1 MAVMSPLVGDYSGDR
16 HQLYKLVTLSLA
28 SAGSFVLLLVIFPLL
43 VRTTGHRSEESWYA
57 PADAGDT
64 NSSFGNGLRRSLDY
78 AAAKPCDDFYAF
90 VCGHWPRAFP
100 RLAHQFHL
108 LDNRV
113 RVAALRR
120 VAALA
125 WGAVNM
131 TVTEKVGR
139 ALVTCL
145 GEHESE
151 HDHSNVVAQLLH
163 SLGIDWPSL
172 RLVADRTRTFNFLQ
186 VFLTLSQNM
195 GLPLFFQFLP
205 ELDLRRPN
213 RTVLTLSPGW
223 LPASLADKRSV
234 SSALFLAAV
243 YGRDDL
249 SQRLERVYQRVA
261 LAAAALHQSSQHQ
274 APFYTTVEGVGS
286 FSRHLPSAKVL
297 LAMINLNFRKKNQVT
312 LTDDVYVTG
321 GGKSAFRLAAMF
333 AAEVASDD
341 AEAAGA
347 FVSTLLLRH
356 LAVPSSAKLS
366 SMLQMSKYRC
376 FELVQDVAPHAMSLF
391 LAEGIV
397 PMSNIDIVHSVIGN
411 IRKVLE
417 ASLAI
422 LPEAERKNTSAKL
435 HGIEDVVLVPDDLY
449 DEALLERHYAS
460 LPVFRSPFVR
470 SYLSALRG
478 RADRAKASLHR
489 RVSTARRMSHR
500 LPMLAAKPLL
510 LPFYS
515 LLFVPVASMLPPIVV
530 RESPEATYAA
540 LGHLVAREL
549 VSALHLSASD
559 ADRNGLLV
567 NRRFAAAVSYT
578 ITCLHRSSSSSPSQ
592 TRRQVGALAYQR
604 IEEVYADVVGL
615 QAAMRALRAATPSY
629 RPLKNAAVFQNWTS
643 AQLFYLS
650 ACFKWCAFDTNEVEG
665 TVGSHR
671 ERCNLPVAE
680 EPGFLA
686 AFNCSA
692 NSKMARQRKG
702 CFRHA
707 L

>member
-1 MAVMSPLVGDYSGDR
+1 MRKLTDSEIMRIQDGMAVMSPLVGDYSGDR
-16 HQLYKLVTLSLA
+16 HQLHKLVTLSLA
-28 SAGSFVLLLVIFPLL
+28 SAGSFVLLLAIFPLL
-43 VRTTGHRSEESWYA
+43 VGTTARRSDESWYA
-57 PADAGDT
+57 SVDAGDT

-100 RLAHQFHL
+100 QLAHQFHL
-108 LDNRV
+108 LDNHV

-145 GEHESE
+145 AEHESE

-163 SLGIDWPSL
+163 SLGVDWPSL
-172 RLVADRTRTFNFLQ
+172 RAVANRTRTFNFLQ

-205 ELDLRRPN
+205 ELDLRHPN

-223 LPASLADKRSV
+223 LQASLADNGSI

-249 SQRLERVYQRVA
+249 SQRLQNVHRRVE
-261 LAAAALHQSSQHQ
+261 LAAAALHQNAHHQ
-274 APFYTTVEGVGS
+274 APFYTTVEGVGG
-286 FSRHLPSAKVL
+286 FSRYLPSAEVL
-297 LAMINLNFRKKNQVT
+297 LAMINLNFREKNQVT

-333 AAEVASDD
+333 AAEVAFDD

-347 FVSTLLLRH
+347 FVSTLLLRY

-391 LAEGIV
+391 LAE
-397 PMSNIDIVHSVIGN
+397 
-411 IRKVLE
+411 
-417 ASLAI
+417 
-422 LPEAERKNTSAKL
+422 
-435 HGIEDVVLVPDDLY
+435 VPDDLH

-460 LPVFRSPFVR
+460 LPVFRSPFIR

-510 LPFYS
+510 LPFYG
-515 LLFVPVASMLPPIVV
+515 LLFVPVASMLPPILV
-530 RESPEATYAA
+530 RESPEATYAG

-549 VSALHLSASD
+549 VSALHLSASE
-559 ADRNGLLV
+559 AARNGLLV
-567 NRRFAAAVSYT
+567 NRRFAAAVSNT
-578 ITCLHRSSSSSPSQ
+578 ITCLHQSPSPSQ
-592 TRRQVGALAYQR
+592 ARRQVGAAAHQR

-629 RPLKNAAVFQNWTS
+629 RPLEKTAVIQDWTS

-650 ACFKWCAFDTNEVEG
+650 ACFKWCAFDTNEVVG

-692 NSKMARQRKG
+692 NSKMARERKG

>member
-1 MAVMSPLVGDYSGDR
+1 MRKLTDSEIMQIQDGMAVMSPLVGDYSGDR

-391 LAEGIV
+391 LAE
-397 PMSNIDIVHSVIGN
+397 
-411 IRKVLE
+411 
-417 ASLAI
+417 
-422 LPEAERKNTSAKL
+422 AERKNTSAKL